1 MGGLTQGSGFKT
13 FTEKV
18 DSLNIKRPV
27 SIKRPG
33 LIHFEKSLLNVPY
46 NLRKY
51 FLKPLTSGTY
61 NRNFRVLRISL
72 ARIFENM
79 LAHNFTS
86 TNLACTN
93 LFLA

>member
-1 MGGLTQGSGFKT
+1 MGGLTQGSGFRT

-33 LIHFEKSLLNVPY
+33 LIYFEKSLLNVPY

-61 NRNFRVLRISL
+61 NRNFRVDMLK
-72 ARIFENM
+72 NM
-79 LAHNFTS
+79 YSFLDSIPMQCSREAHK
-86 TNLACTN
+86 L
-93 LFLA
+93 

>member
-33 LIHFEKSLLNVPY
+33 LIYFEKSLLNVPY

-61 NRNFRVLRISL
+61 NRNFIVNVKKNSSL
-72 ARIFENM
+72 Y
-79 LAHNFTS
+79 
-86 TNLACTN
+86 
-93 LFLA
+93 

>member
-1 MGGLTQGSGFKT
+1 MGGLTQGSGFRT

-33 LIHFEKSLLNVPY
+33 LIYFEKSLLNVPY

-61 NRNFRVLRISL
+61 NRNFRVPL
-72 ARIFENM
+72 AKN
-79 LAHNFTS
+79 NTGFT
-86 TNLACTN
+86 
-93 LFLA
+93 